1 MIQQLMSRNEI
12 LENISKNFEYLIP
25 RDVETMLLLLMLH
38 TKIESQEIEDIF
50 SQKDFE
56 DAVDDV
62 TILLKRDRGIQKES
76 VSKRLSQ
83 HFYTTVKI
91 GEEYRYQLTIFAKE
105 FSQLLMN
112 EVTPNYENLELVHTF
127 KRTLPV
133 QDDDVNNIEK
143 FNYWHKHH
151 YSASK
156 KFILSHTDNLQQ
168 FVDKKVAEL
177 RTLLKPN
184 AENPKELIAQ
194 FLVIFEQLGKQTDG
208 VTKALHFKQDI
219 IDKIKNSEANFT
231 EVRASWEQYDRI
243 QNEVIVFFETIDDK
257 VININ
262 DKIQQA
268 RTRLKSLYDNL
279 RYKQQYKLKVE
290 KFLLLLLKHSKVV
303 EEKIV
308 IPSNV
313 AKKEIPYFKDKFM
326 YPPIIDFGE
335 YHKIES
341 PFYQEDEE
349 FKRLSE
355 LDKMKQLARAENTI
369 KWMSDIRSD
378 IELGREVIFEEWLG
392 KILHKED
399 NLEVPIDVCFSLIDE
414 YKNRDD
420 VELDIERKL
429 IMPLNSNIALWKLK
443 IKPLEIQT
451 DNTTSDSN
459 R

>member
-1 MIQQLMSRNEI
+1 MIDKLMTREEI
-12 LENISKNFEYLIP
+12 FESISINFEYLVP
-25 RDVETMLLLLMLH
+25 RDVETILLLLMLH
-38 TKIESQEIEDIF
+38 SKIENQEIEDVF
-50 SQKDFE
+50 SQKDFK
-56 DAVDDV
+56 DTVDEV
-62 TILLKRDRGIQKES
+62 TVFLKRERGLQKES
-76 VSKRLSQ
+76 ISKRLSQ
-83 HFYTTVKI
+83 HFYITQKI

-105 FSQLLMN
+105 FSALLMN
-112 EVTPNYENLELVHTF
+112 QVTPNYENLELIHTF

-133 QDDDVNNIEK
+133 QDDDVSSIEK
-143 FNYWHKHH
+143 FNYWYKHH

-168 FVDKKVAEL
+168 YVDKKVAEL

-219 IDKIKNSEANFT
+219 LDKIKNSEPTFT
-231 EVRASWEQYDRI
+231 EARTAWEQYDRI
-243 QNEVIVFFETIDDK
+243 QNEVILFFDTIDSR
-257 VININ
+257 VIHIN

-290 KFLLLLLKHSKVV
+290 KLLLLLLRHSTIVD
-303 EEKIV
+303 EKIV
-308 IPSNV
+308 LPSNIE
-313 AKKEIPYFKDKFM
+313 KKGIPYFKDKFM
-326 YPPIIDFGE
+326 YPPLIDFGE

-355 LDKMKQLARAENTI
+355 EDKMKQLARSENTI
-369 KWMSDIRSD
+369 KWMGNIRGE
-378 IELGREVIFEEWLG
+378 IEMGREVIFEQWLN
-392 KILHKED
+392 KIIDKEQ

-420 VELDIERKL
+420 VELEIERKL
-429 IMPLNSNIALWKLK
+429 IMPLNSNVALWKLK
-443 IKPLEIQT
+443 IKPSEA
-451 DNTTSDSN
+451 TS
-459 R
+459 

>member
-1 MIQQLMSRNEI
+1 MIKKLMSREEI
-12 LENISKNFEYLIP
+12 FESIALDFEYLIP
-25 RDVETMLLLLMLH
+25 RDIETILLILTLNA
-38 TKIESQEIEDIF
+38 KIENQEIDDLF
-50 SQKDFE
+50 TQKDFE

-62 TILLKRDRGIQKES
+62 IVLLKRDRGIQKES
-76 VSKRLSQ
+76 ISKRLSQ
-83 HFYTTVKI
+83 HFYTTQKI

-105 FSQLLMN
+105 FSNLLMN

-133 QDDDVNNIEK
+133 QDDDVTDIEK
-143 FNYWHKHH
+143 FNYWYKHH

-156 KFILSHTDNLQQ
+156 KFILSHTDNLQL

-184 AENPKELIAQ
+184 TENPKELIGQ
-194 FLVIFEQLGKQTDG
+194 FLVIFEQLGKQTEG

-219 IDKIKNSEANFT
+219 IDKIKNSEPNFK
-231 EVRASWEQYDRI
+231 EVRQSWELYDKI
-243 QNEVIVFFETIDDK
+243 NNEVIIFFETIDSR
-257 VININ
+257 VVNIN

-290 KFLLLLLKHSKVV
+290 KFLLLLLKHSKIVD
-303 EEKIV
+303 EKIAL
-308 IPSNV
+308 PHNV
-313 AKKEIPYFKDKFM
+313 EKKEIPYFRDKFV
-326 YPPIIDFGE
+326 YPPVIDFGE

-355 LDKMKQLARAENTI
+355 AEKMKQLARAENTI
-369 KWMSDIRSD
+369 TWMGTIRSE
-378 IELGREVIFEEWLG
+378 IELGREVIFEQWMD
-392 KILHKED
+392 KIVDKEQ

-420 VELDIERKL
+420 VELEIEKKL
-429 IMPLNSNIALWKLK
+429 IMPLNSNVALWKLK
-443 IKPLEIQT
+443 IKPTQT
-451 DNTTSDSN
+451 ELSE
-459 R
+459 